1 MYGWIGKNFYNH
13 RVILTSTIE
22 YDNFQRLRK
31 FRLSGFFFYVI
42 LKLSIVRREKRMK
55 KSKNLKRIGA
65 VMLSLVLAVSTVFTT
80 TAVSEKKVSAQAE
93 IKNKKQLQRWALA
106 TKLLSDG
113 EKYFDQTKADNKI
126 SDKTAA
132 IYTAIEYIWNE
143 DGNTVPV
150 NVFCDSV
157 KNYFAGCDDFNAE
170 KLAAIGENNYFE
182 YKSGDSNVTLKTMQA
197 AGGTQECTYIG
208 EKEHTDGSKTMY
220 GVWTD
225 PDPAPGDP
233 ETPYY
238 VALDIAEN
246 GQMTA
251 YRKLKDG
258 SQLNVDIYKFNENG
272 DYVVSYTTES
282 GKAFI
287 PDEEEADFSYNIQ
300 IIDKEKSETPI
311 QFEDRTLEDN
321 SFNLNLESEDTS
333 IVDIDYHRI
342 IAKDKKGTTNIKY
355 NIRSAESG
363 NVIYSGSIPST
374 VYSISIDEE
383 NYYGIYLLPG
393 ESRQVTANIE
403 GYNGPVSYQWISA
416 ECKIDNQLG
425 KTCKITVP
433 SKEGNPTIVVQ
444 AFTGDG
450 EWIGVKEE
458 EIKVADCKLS
468 FSYRKF
474 VGDHSETA
482 SGDTLKVGET
492 YWFSLDGASF
502 AWDYGNGN
510 DSKRQT
516 FYTMDFELNGKH
528 LIATDT
534 EENLSNDELSL
545 SIGAGGGFPNRIIKP
560 KKAGTLTI
568 TGTIYRNGNFFR
580 DFKKSY
586 KVEGNTPSPTPVN
599 KPTKPAKVTVK
610 KTTLKSAKNAKG
622 KKLVVKWKKNTAG
635 NGYQIQYSISKK
647 FAKGNKTKTISK
659 NKTTSYTIK
668 KLKKKK
674 TYYVRIRTYKKV
686 SGKTYYSGWSS
697 VKKVKIKK

>member
-1 MYGWIGKNFYNH
+1 
-13 RVILTSTIE
+13 
-22 YDNFQRLRK
+22 
-31 FRLSGFFFYVI
+31 
-42 LKLSIVRREKRMK
+42 
-55 KSKNLKRIGA
+55 
-65 VMLSLVLAVSTVFTT
+65 MLSLVLAVSTVFTT

-93 IKNKKQLQRWALA
+93 IKVKNQLQRWTVA
-106 TKLLSDG
+106 TKLLPDS
-113 EKYFDQTKADNKI
+113 EKYYDQSKSDKKI
-126 SDKTAA
+126 NDKTAA

-143 DGNTVPV
+143 DENKVSVG
-150 NVFCDSV
+150 VFCDRV
-157 KNYFAGCDDFNAE
+157 RNYFAGCDDFNAE
-170 KLAAIGENNYFE
+170 KLAAIGQNDYFE
-182 YKSGDSNVTLKTMQA
+182 YNSGDDYVTLKTV
-197 AGGTQECTYIG
+197 AGGSTQECTYIG
-208 EKEHTDGSKTMY
+208 ENENSDGSKTMY

-233 ETPYY
+233 ATPYY

-251 YRKLKDG
+251 YRKLEDG
-258 SQLNVDIYKFNENG
+258 SQLNVDIYEFNEDG
-272 DYVVSYTTES
+272 AYVRSYTTSS

-287 PDEEEADFSYNIQ
+287 PDGKEAGFSYSIQ
-300 IIDKEKSETPI
+300 IRDKEKSETSI
-311 QFEDRTLEDN
+311 EFTDRTLDGN

-333 IVDIDYHRI
+333 IVDTDYDRVT
-342 IAKDKKGTTNIKY
+342 AKYKKGTTNIKY
-355 NIRSAESG
+355 NLRSAESG

-374 VYSISIDEE
+374 VYSISIGGE

-393 ESRQVTANIE
+393 ESRQVTANME
-403 GYNGPVSYQWISA
+403 GYDGPVSYQWTSA

-425 KTCKITVP
+425 NTCKITAP
-433 SKEGNPTIVVQ
+433 SKEGNPKILVQ
-444 AFTGDG
+444 AFIKEG
-450 EWIGVKEE
+450 ESEEPIGVKEE
-458 EIKVADCKLS
+458 EITVTDCKLS

-474 VGDHSETA
+474 VGDHSEAA
-482 SGDTLKVGET
+482 SGDTLKVGEA
-492 YWFSLDGASF
+492 YWFSLNGASF

-510 DSKRQT
+510 RDDSKRQT

-568 TGTIYRNGNFFR
+568 TGTIYRNGQFFR
-580 DFKKSY
+580 DVRQTY
-586 KVEGNTPSPTPVN
+586 KVEGNTPSPTPSVN
-599 KPTKPAKVTVK
+599 KPTTPIKVTVK

-622 KKLVVKWKKNTAG
+622 KKIVVKWKKNTAG
-635 NGYQIQYSISKK
+635 NGYQIQYSTSKK
-647 FAKGNKTKTISK
+647 FAKGNKTKKISK

>member
-1 MYGWIGKNFYNH
+1 
-13 RVILTSTIE
+13 
-22 YDNFQRLRK
+22 
-31 FRLSGFFFYVI
+31 
-42 LKLSIVRREKRMK
+42 MK

-157 KNYFAGCDDFNAE
+157 KNYFAGCDFNAE

-197 AGGTQECTYIG
+197 GGGTQECTYIG

-225 PDPAPGDP
+225 PDSAPGDP

-272 DYVVSYTTES
+272 DYVVSYTTAS

-311 QFEDRTLEDN
+311 QFEDRTLEGN

-333 IVDIDYHRI
+333 IVDIDYDRI

-363 NVIYSGSIPST
+363 NVIY
-374 VYSISIDEE
+374 
-383 NYYGIYLLPG
+383 LLPG

-403 GYNGPVSYQWISA
+403 GYNGPVSYQWTSA

-433 SKEGNPTIVVQ
+433 SKEGNPTIFVQ
-444 AFTGDG
+444 AFTDDG
-450 EWIGVKEE
+450 EWIGEKKEE
-458 EIKVADCKLS
+458 ITVADCKLS

-474 VGDHSETA
+474 VGDHSEAA
-482 SGDTLKVGET
+482 SGDTLKVGEA

-502 AWDYGNGN
+502 AWDYGNGNRN

-534 EENLSNDELSL
+534 EKNLSNDELSL

-560 KKAGTLTI
+560 KKAGKLKI
-568 TGTIYRNGNFFR
+568 TGTIYRNGQFFR

-635 NGYQIQYSISKK
+635 NGYQIQYSTSKK

-686 SGKTYYSGWSS
+686 SGKTYYSEWSS

>member
-1 MYGWIGKNFYNH
+1 
-13 RVILTSTIE
+13 
-22 YDNFQRLRK
+22 
-31 FRLSGFFFYVI
+31 
-42 LKLSIVRREKRMK
+42 MK

-143 DGNTVPV
+143 YGNTVPV

-157 KNYFAGCDDFNAE
+157 KNYFAGCDFNAE

-197 AGGTQECTYIG
+197 GGGTQECTYIG

-272 DYVVSYTTES
+272 DYVVSYTTAS

-311 QFEDRTLEDN
+311 QFEDRTLEGN

-333 IVDIDYHRI
+333 IVDIDYDRI

-363 NVIYSGSIPST
+363 NVIY
-374 VYSISIDEE
+374 
-383 NYYGIYLLPG
+383 LLPG

-403 GYNGPVSYQWISA
+403 GYNGPVSYQWTSA

-433 SKEGNPTIVVQ
+433 SKEGNPTIFVQ
-444 AFTGDG
+444 AFTDDG
-450 EWIGVKEE
+450 EWIGEKKEE
-458 EIKVADCKLS
+458 ITVADCKLS

-474 VGDHSETA
+474 VGDHSEAA
-482 SGDTLKVGET
+482 SGDTLKVGEA

-502 AWDYGNGN
+502 AWDYGNGNRN

-534 EENLSNDELSL
+534 EKNLSNDELSL

-568 TGTIYRNGNFFR
+568 TGTIYRNGQFFR

-635 NGYQIQYSISKK
+635 NGYQIQYSTSKK

-686 SGKTYYSGWSS
+686 SEKTYYSEWSS

>member
-1 MYGWIGKNFYNH
+1 
-13 RVILTSTIE
+13 
-22 YDNFQRLRK
+22 
-31 FRLSGFFFYVI
+31 
-42 LKLSIVRREKRMK
+42 MK

-157 KNYFAGCDDFNAE
+157 KNYFAGCDFNAE

-197 AGGTQECTYIG
+197 GGGTQECTYIG

-225 PDPAPGDP
+225 PDSAPGDP

-272 DYVVSYTTES
+272 DYVVSYTTAS

-311 QFEDRTLEDN
+311 QFEDRTLEGN

-333 IVDIDYHRI
+333 IVDIDYDRI

-363 NVIYSGSIPST
+363 NVIY
-374 VYSISIDEE
+374 
-383 NYYGIYLLPG
+383 LLPG

-403 GYNGPVSYQWISA
+403 GYNGPVSYQWTSA

-433 SKEGNPTIVVQ
+433 SKEGNPTIFVQ
-444 AFTGDG
+444 AFTDDG
-450 EWIGVKEE
+450 EWIGEKKEE
-458 EIKVADCKLS
+458 ITVADCKLS

-474 VGDHSETA
+474 VGDHSEAA
-482 SGDTLKVGET
+482 SGDTLKVGEA

-502 AWDYGNGN
+502 AWDYGNGNRN

-534 EENLSNDELSL
+534 EKNLSNDELSL

-568 TGTIYRNGNFFR
+568 TGTIYRNGQFFR

-635 NGYQIQYSISKK
+635 NGYQIQYYTSKK

-686 SGKTYYSGWSS
+686 SEKTYYSEWSS

>member
-1 MYGWIGKNFYNH
+1 
-13 RVILTSTIE
+13 
-22 YDNFQRLRK
+22 
-31 FRLSGFFFYVI
+31 
-42 LKLSIVRREKRMK
+42 MK

-157 KNYFAGCDDFNAE
+157 KNYFAGCDFNAE

-197 AGGTQECTYIG
+197 GGGTQECTYIG

-225 PDPAPGDP
+225 PDSAPGDP

-311 QFEDRTLEDN
+311 QFEDRTLEGN

-333 IVDIDYHRI
+333 IVDIDYDRI

-363 NVIYSGSIPST
+363 NVIY
-374 VYSISIDEE
+374 
-383 NYYGIYLLPG
+383 LLPG

-403 GYNGPVSYQWISA
+403 GYNGPVSYQWTSA

-433 SKEGNPTIVVQ
+433 SKEGNPTIFVQ
-444 AFTGDG
+444 AFTDDG
-450 EWIGVKEE
+450 EWIGEKKEE
-458 EIKVADCKLS
+458 ITVADCKLS

-474 VGDHSETA
+474 VGDHSEAA
-482 SGDTLKVGET
+482 SGDTLKVGEA

-502 AWDYGNGN
+502 AWDYGNGNRN

-568 TGTIYRNGNFFR
+568 TGTIYRNGQFFR

-686 SGKTYYSGWSS
+686 SEKTYYSEWSS

>member
-1 MYGWIGKNFYNH
+1 
-13 RVILTSTIE
+13 
-22 YDNFQRLRK
+22 
-31 FRLSGFFFYVI
+31 
-42 LKLSIVRREKRMK
+42 MK

-157 KNYFAGCDDFNAE
+157 KNYFAGCDFNAE

-197 AGGTQECTYIG
+197 GGGTQECTYIG

-225 PDPAPGDP
+225 PDSAPGDP

-272 DYVVSYTTES
+272 DYVVSYTTAS

-333 IVDIDYHRI
+333 IVDIDYDRI

-363 NVIYSGSIPST
+363 NVIY
-374 VYSISIDEE
+374 
-383 NYYGIYLLPG
+383 LLPG

-403 GYNGPVSYQWISA
+403 GYNGPVSYQWTSA

-433 SKEGNPTIVVQ
+433 SKEGNPTIFVQ
-444 AFTGDG
+444 AFTDDG
-450 EWIGVKEE
+450 EWIGEKKEE
-458 EIKVADCKLS
+458 ITVADCKLS

-474 VGDHSETA
+474 VGDHSEAA
-482 SGDTLKVGET
+482 SGDTLKVGEA

-502 AWDYGNGN
+502 AWDYGNGNRN

-534 EENLSNDELSL
+534 EKNLSNDELSL

-568 TGTIYRNGNFFR
+568 TGTIYRNGQFFR

-635 NGYQIQYSISKK
+635 NGYQIQYSTSKK

-686 SGKTYYSGWSS
+686 SEKTYYSEWSS

>member
-1 MYGWIGKNFYNH
+1 
-13 RVILTSTIE
+13 
-22 YDNFQRLRK
+22 
-31 FRLSGFFFYVI
+31 
-42 LKLSIVRREKRMK
+42 MK

-157 KNYFAGCDDFNAE
+157 KNYFAGCDFNAE

-197 AGGTQECTYIG
+197 GGGTQECTYIG

-225 PDPAPGDP
+225 PDSAPGDP

-272 DYVVSYTTES
+272 DYVVSYTTAS

-311 QFEDRTLEDN
+311 QFEDRTLEGN

-333 IVDIDYHRI
+333 IVDIDYDRI

-363 NVIYSGSIPST
+363 NVIY
-374 VYSISIDEE
+374 
-383 NYYGIYLLPG
+383 LLPG

-403 GYNGPVSYQWISA
+403 GYNGPVSYQWTSA

-433 SKEGNPTIVVQ
+433 SKEGNPTIFVQ
-444 AFTGDG
+444 AFTDDG
-450 EWIGVKEE
+450 EWIGEKKEE
-458 EIKVADCKLS
+458 ITVADCKLS

-474 VGDHSETA
+474 VGDHSEAA

-516 FYTMDFELNGKH
+516 FYIMDFELNGKH

-610 KTTLKSAKNAKG
+610 KTTLKSAKNVKG
-622 KKLVVKWKKNTAG
+622 KKLVVKWGKNTAG
-635 NGYQIQYSISKK
+635 NGYQIQYSTSKK

-668 KLKKKK
+668 KLEKKK

>member
-1 MYGWIGKNFYNH
+1 
-13 RVILTSTIE
+13 
-22 YDNFQRLRK
+22 
-31 FRLSGFFFYVI
+31 
-42 LKLSIVRREKRMK
+42 MK

-143 DGNTVPV
+143 DGDTVSV

-157 KNYFAGCDDFNAE
+157 KNYFAGCDFNAE

-197 AGGTQECTYIG
+197 GGGTQECTYIG

-225 PDPAPGDP
+225 PDSAPGDP

-272 DYVVSYTTES
+272 DYVVSYTTAS

-311 QFEDRTLEDN
+311 QFEDRTLEGN

-363 NVIYSGSIPST
+363 NVIY
-374 VYSISIDEE
+374 
-383 NYYGIYLLPG
+383 LLPG

-403 GYNGPVSYQWISA
+403 GYNGPVSYQWTSA

-433 SKEGNPTIVVQ
+433 SKEGNPTIFVQ
-444 AFTGDG
+444 AFTDDG
-450 EWIGVKEE
+450 EWIGEKKEE
-458 EIKVADCKLS
+458 ITVADCKLS

-474 VGDHSETA
+474 VGDHSEAA
-482 SGDTLKVGET
+482 SGDTLKVGEA

-502 AWDYGNGN
+502 AWDYGNGNRN

-534 EENLSNDELSL
+534 EKNLSNDELSL

-568 TGTIYRNGNFFR
+568 TGTIYRNGQFFR

-635 NGYQIQYSISKK
+635 NGYQIQYSTSKK

-686 SGKTYYSGWSS
+686 SEKTYYSEWSS

>member
-1 MYGWIGKNFYNH
+1 
-13 RVILTSTIE
+13 
-22 YDNFQRLRK
+22 
-31 FRLSGFFFYVI
+31 
-42 LKLSIVRREKRMK
+42 MK

-143 DGNTVPV
+143 DGDAVPV

-170 KLAAIGENNYFE
+170 KLATIGKNDYFE
-182 YKSGDSNVTLKTMQA
+182 YNSGDSNVTLKTMQA
-197 AGGTQECTYIG
+197 GGGTQECTYIG

-272 DYVVSYTTES
+272 DYVVSYTTAS

-311 QFEDRTLEDN
+311 QFEDRTLEGN

-333 IVDIDYHRI
+333 IVDIDYDRI

-363 NVIYSGSIPST
+363 NVIY
-374 VYSISIDEE
+374 
-383 NYYGIYLLPG
+383 LLPG

-403 GYNGPVSYQWISA
+403 GYNGPVSYQWTSA

-433 SKEGNPTIVVQ
+433 SKEGNPTIFVQ
-444 AFTGDG
+444 AFTDDG
-450 EWIGVKEE
+450 EWIGEKKEE
-458 EIKVADCKLS
+458 ITVADCKLS

-474 VGDHSETA
+474 VGDHSEAA
-482 SGDTLKVGET
+482 SGDTLKVGEA

-502 AWDYGNGN
+502 AWDYGNGNRN

-534 EENLSNDELSL
+534 EKNLSNDELSL

-568 TGTIYRNGNFFR
+568 TGTIYRNGQFFR

-635 NGYQIQYSISKK
+635 NGYQIQYSTSKK

-686 SGKTYYSGWSS
+686 SEKTYYSEWSS

>member
-1 MYGWIGKNFYNH
+1 MDWKCQNFKKKK
-13 RVILTSTIE
+13 ILTFPQMRA
-22 YDNFQRLRK
+22 NFLC
-31 FRLSGFFFYVI
+31 Y
-42 LKLSIVRREKRMK
+42 
-55 KSKNLKRIGA
+55 
-65 VMLSLVLAVSTVFTT
+65 
-80 TAVSEKKVSAQAE
+80 
-93 IKNKKQLQRWALA
+93 
-106 TKLLSDG
+106 
-113 EKYFDQTKADNKI
+113 TKADNKI

-157 KNYFAGCDDFNAE
+157 KNYFAGCDFNAE
-170 KLAAIGENNYFE
+170 KLAA
-182 YKSGDSNVTLKTMQA
+182 
-197 AGGTQECTYIG
+197 IG

-272 DYVVSYTTES
+272 DYVVSYTTAS

-287 PDEEEADFSYNIQ
+287 PDEEADFSYNIQ

-311 QFEDRTLEDN
+311 QFEDRTLEGN

-333 IVDIDYHRI
+333 IVDTDYDRI
-342 IAKDKKGTTNIKY
+342 TAKDKKGTTNIKY
-355 NIRSAESG
+355 NLRSAESG

-403 GYNGPVSYQWISA
+403 GYNGPVSYQWTSA

-425 KTCKITVP
+425 KTCKITAP
-433 SKEGNPTIVVQ
+433 SKEGNPTIFVQ
-444 AFTGDG
+444 AFTDDG
-450 EWIGVKEE
+450 EWIGVKKE
-458 EIKVADCKLS
+458 EITAADCKLS

-474 VGDHSETA
+474 FGDHSEPA
-482 SGDTLKVGET
+482 SGDTLKVGEA

-502 AWDYGNGN
+502 AWDYGNGNRN

-568 TGTIYRNGNFFR
+568 TGTIYRNGKFFR
-580 DFKKSY
+580 DVKKTY

-599 KPTKPAKVTVK
+599 KPTTPAKVTVK
-610 KTTLKSAKNAKG
+610 KTTLKSAKNAKD

-635 NGYQIQYSISKK
+635 NGYQIQYATSKK

>member
-1 MYGWIGKNFYNH
+1 
-13 RVILTSTIE
+13 
-22 YDNFQRLRK
+22 
-31 FRLSGFFFYVI
+31 
-42 LKLSIVRREKRMK
+42 
-55 KSKNLKRIGA
+55 
-65 VMLSLVLAVSTVFTT
+65 
-80 TAVSEKKVSAQAE
+80 
-93 IKNKKQLQRWALA
+93 
-106 TKLLSDG
+106 
-113 EKYFDQTKADNKI
+113 
-126 SDKTAA
+126 
-132 IYTAIEYIWNE
+132 
-143 DGNTVPV
+143 
-150 NVFCDSV
+150 
-157 KNYFAGCDDFNAE
+157 
-170 KLAAIGENNYFE
+170 
-182 YKSGDSNVTLKTMQA
+182 MQA
-197 AGGTQECTYIG
+197 GGGTQECTYIG

-272 DYVVSYTTES
+272 DYVVSYTTAS

-311 QFEDRTLEDN
+311 QFEDRTLEGN

-333 IVDIDYHRI
+333 IVDIDYDRI
-342 IAKDKKGTTNIKY
+342 TAKDKKGTTNIKY

-363 NVIYSGSIPST
+363 NVIYSESIPST

-403 GYNGPVSYQWISA
+403 GYNGPVSYQWTSA

-425 KTCKITVP
+425 KTCKITAP
-433 SKEGNPTIVVQ
+433 SKEGNPKILVQ
-444 AFTGDG
+444 AFIKEGESE

-458 EIKVADCKLS
+458 EITVADCKLS

-474 VGDHSETA
+474 VGDHSEPA
-482 SGDTLKVGET
+482 SGDTLKVGEA

-502 AWDYGNGN
+502 AWDYGNGNRN

-534 EENLSNDELSL
+534 EENLSNDEPSL

-568 TGTIYRNGNFFR
+568 TGTIYRNGKFFR
-580 DFKKSY
+580 DVKKTY

-599 KPTKPAKVTVK
+599 KPTTPAKVTVK

-635 NGYQIQYSISKK
+635 NGYQIQYSTSKK
-647 FAKGNKTKTISK
+647 FAKGNKTETISK

>member
-1 MYGWIGKNFYNH
+1 
-13 RVILTSTIE
+13 
-22 YDNFQRLRK
+22 
-31 FRLSGFFFYVI
+31 
-42 LKLSIVRREKRMK
+42 MK

-80 TAVSEKKVSAQAE
+80 TAVFEKKVSAQAE

-157 KNYFAGCDDFNAE
+157 KNYFAGCDFNAE

-197 AGGTQECTYIG
+197 GGGTQECTYIG

-225 PDPAPGDP
+225 PDSAPGDP

-272 DYVVSYTTES
+272 DYVVSYTTAS

-311 QFEDRTLEDN
+311 QFEDRTLEGN

-333 IVDIDYHRI
+333 IVDIDYDRI

-363 NVIYSGSIPST
+363 NVIY
-374 VYSISIDEE
+374 
-383 NYYGIYLLPG
+383 LLPG

-403 GYNGPVSYQWISA
+403 GYNGPVSYQWTSA

-433 SKEGNPTIVVQ
+433 SKEGNPTIFVQ
-444 AFTGDG
+444 AFTDDG
-450 EWIGVKEE
+450 EWIGEKKEE
-458 EIKVADCKLS
+458 ITVADCKLS

-474 VGDHSETA
+474 VGDHSEAA
-482 SGDTLKVGET
+482 SGDTLKVGEA

-502 AWDYGNGN
+502 AWDYGNGNRN

-534 EENLSNDELSL
+534 EKNLSNDELSL

-568 TGTIYRNGNFFR
+568 TGTIYRNGQFFR

-635 NGYQIQYSISKK
+635 NGYQIQYSTSKK

-686 SGKTYYSGWSS
+686 SEKTYYSEWSS

>member
-1 MYGWIGKNFYNH
+1 
-13 RVILTSTIE
+13 
-22 YDNFQRLRK
+22 
-31 FRLSGFFFYVI
+31 
-42 LKLSIVRREKRMK
+42 MK

-143 DGNTVPV
+143 DGDAVPV

-157 KNYFAGCDDFNAE
+157 KNYFAGCDFNAE

-197 AGGTQECTYIG
+197 GGGTQECTYIG

-225 PDPAPGDP
+225 PDSAPGDP

-311 QFEDRTLEDN
+311 QFEDRTLEGN

-333 IVDIDYHRI
+333 IVDIDYDRI

-363 NVIYSGSIPST
+363 NVIY
-374 VYSISIDEE
+374 
-383 NYYGIYLLPG
+383 LLPG

-403 GYNGPVSYQWISA
+403 GYNGPVSYQWTSA

-433 SKEGNPTIVVQ
+433 SKEGNPTIFVQ
-444 AFTGDG
+444 AFTDDG
-450 EWIGVKEE
+450 EWIGEKKEE
-458 EIKVADCKLS
+458 ITVADCKLS

-482 SGDTLKVGET
+482 SGDTLKVGEA

-502 AWDYGNGN
+502 AWDYGNGNRN

-534 EENLSNDELSL
+534 EKNLSNDELSL

-568 TGTIYRNGNFFR
+568 TGTIYRNGQFFR

-635 NGYQIQYSISKK
+635 NGYQIQYSTSKK

-686 SGKTYYSGWSS
+686 SEKTYYSEWSS

>member
-1 MYGWIGKNFYNH
+1 
-13 RVILTSTIE
+13 
-22 YDNFQRLRK
+22 
-31 FRLSGFFFYVI
+31 
-42 LKLSIVRREKRMK
+42 MK

-157 KNYFAGCDDFNAE
+157 KNYFAGCDFNAE

-197 AGGTQECTYIG
+197 GGGTQECTYIG

-225 PDPAPGDP
+225 PDSAPGDP

-272 DYVVSYTTES
+272 DYVVSYTTAS

-287 PDEEEADFSYNIQ
+287 PDEEKAGFSYNIQ
-300 IIDKEKSETPI
+300 IIDEEKSKTPI

-333 IVDIDYHRI
+333 IVDIDYDRI

-363 NVIYSGSIPST
+363 NVIY
-374 VYSISIDEE
+374 
-383 NYYGIYLLPG
+383 LLPG

-403 GYNGPVSYQWISA
+403 GYNGPVSYQWTSA

-433 SKEGNPTIVVQ
+433 SKEGNPTIFVQ
-444 AFTGDG
+444 AFTDDG
-450 EWIGVKEE
+450 EWIGEKKEE
-458 EIKVADCKLS
+458 ITVADCKLS

-474 VGDHSETA
+474 VGDHSEAA
-482 SGDTLKVGET
+482 SGDTLKVGEA

-502 AWDYGNGN
+502 AWDYGNGNRN

-534 EENLSNDELSL
+534 EKNLSNDELSL

-568 TGTIYRNGNFFR
+568 TGTIYRNGQFFR

-635 NGYQIQYSISKK
+635 NGYQIQYSTSKK

-686 SGKTYYSGWSS
+686 SEKTYYSEWSS

>member
-1 MYGWIGKNFYNH
+1 
-13 RVILTSTIE
+13 
-22 YDNFQRLRK
+22 
-31 FRLSGFFFYVI
+31 
-42 LKLSIVRREKRMK
+42 
-55 KSKNLKRIGA
+55 
-65 VMLSLVLAVSTVFTT
+65 MLSLVLAVSTVFTT

-93 IKNKKQLQRWALA
+93 IKNKKQLQRQALA

-143 DGNTVPV
+143 DGDTVSV

-182 YKSGDSNVTLKTMQA
+182 YKSGDSKVTLKTMQA

-258 SQLNVDIYKFNENG
+258 SQLNV
-272 DYVVSYTTES
+272 
-282 GKAFI
+282 
-287 PDEEEADFSYNIQ
+287 
-300 IIDKEKSETPI
+300 
-311 QFEDRTLEDN
+311 
-321 SFNLNLESEDTS
+321 ESEDTS

-403 GYNGPVSYQWISA
+403 GYNGPVSYQWTSA

-425 KTCKITVP
+425 KTCKITAP

-474 VGDHSETA
+474 FGDHSEPA
-482 SGDTLKVGET
+482 SGDTLKVGEA

-502 AWDYGNGN
+502 AWDYGNGNRN

-568 TGTIYRNGNFFR
+568 TGTIYRNGKFFR
-580 DFKKSY
+580 DVKKSY
-586 KVEGNTPSPTPVN
+586 KVEGNTPSPTPVEGNTPSPAPVN

-610 KTTLKSAKNAKG
+610 TTKLKSAKNAKG
-622 KKLVVKWKKNTAG
+622 KKIVVKWKKNTAG
-635 NGYQIQYSISKK
+635 NGYQIQYSTSKK

-674 TYYVRIRTYKKV
+674 TYFIRIRAYKIADGKKV
-686 SGKTYYSGWSS
+686 YGKWSS
-697 VKKVKIKK
+697 VKKVKVKKR

>member
-1 MYGWIGKNFYNH
+1 
-13 RVILTSTIE
+13 
-22 YDNFQRLRK
+22 
-31 FRLSGFFFYVI
+31 
-42 LKLSIVRREKRMK
+42 MK

-143 DGNTVPV
+143 DGDAVPV

-170 KLAAIGENNYFE
+170 KLATIGKNDYFE
-182 YKSGDSNVTLKTMQA
+182 YNSGDSNVTLKTMQA
-197 AGGTQECTYIG
+197 GGGTQECTYIG

-272 DYVVSYTTES
+272 DYVVSYTTAS

-363 NVIYSGSIPST
+363 NVIY
-374 VYSISIDEE
+374 
-383 NYYGIYLLPG
+383 LLPG

-403 GYNGPVSYQWISA
+403 GYNGPVSYQWTSA

-433 SKEGNPTIVVQ
+433 SKEGNPTIFVQ
-444 AFTGDG
+444 AFTDDG
-450 EWIGVKEE
+450 EWIGEKKEE
-458 EIKVADCKLS
+458 ITVADCKLS

-474 VGDHSETA
+474 VGDHSEAA
-482 SGDTLKVGET
+482 SGDTLKVGVA

-502 AWDYGNGN
+502 AWDYGNGNRN

-635 NGYQIQYSISKK
+635 NGYQIQYSTSKK

-686 SGKTYYSGWSS
+686 SEKTYYSEWSS

>member
-1 MYGWIGKNFYNH
+1 MINNLMH
-13 RVILTSTIE
+13 IE
-22 YDNFQRLRK
+22 LKSLAFLG
-31 FRLSGFFFYVI
+31 LFFYVI

-93 IKNKKQLQRWALA
+93 IKVKDQLQRQTVA
-106 TKLLSDG
+106 TKLLPDS
-113 EKYFDQTKADNKI
+113 EKYFDQSKAENKI

-143 DGNTVPV
+143 DADTVPV

-157 KNYFAGCDDFNAE
+157 KNYFAGCDDFNSK

-182 YKSGDSNVTLKTMQA
+182 YKSGDSKVTLKTMQA
-197 AGGTQECTYIG
+197 DGGTQECTYIG

-225 PDPAPGDP
+225 PDPTPGDP
-233 ETPYY
+233 ATPYY

-251 YRKLKDG
+251 YRKLEDG
-258 SQLNVDIYKFNENG
+258 SQLNVDIYEFNENG
-272 DYVVSYTTES
+272 AYVMSYTTAS

-287 PDEEEADFSYNIQ
+287 PDGKEAGFSYSIQ
-300 IIDKEKSETPI
+300 IRDKEKSETPI
-311 QFEDRTLEDN
+311 EFTDRTLDDGN

-333 IVDIDYHRI
+333 IVDTDYDRVT
-342 IAKDKKGTTNIKY
+342 AKYKKGTTNIKY
-355 NIRSAESG
+355 NLRSAESG

-374 VYSISIDEE
+374 VYSISIGAE

-403 GYNGPVSYQWISA
+403 GYDGPVSYQWTSA

-425 KTCKITVP
+425 NTCKITAP
-433 SKEGNPTIVVQ
+433 SKEGNPKIFIQ
-444 AFTGDG
+444 AFIKEG
-450 EWIGVKEE
+450 ESEEPIGVKEE
-458 EIKVADCKLS
+458 EITVADCKLS

-474 VGDHSETA
+474 VGDHSEAA
-482 SGDTLKVGET
+482 SGDTLKVGEA

-510 DSKRQT
+510 RDDSKRQT

-534 EENLSNDELSL
+534 EENLGNDELSL
-545 SIGAGGGFPNRIIKP
+545 SIGAGGGFPNRIITP

-568 TGTIYRNGNFFR
+568 TGTIYRNGQFFR
-580 DFKKSY
+580 DVRQTY
-586 KVEGNTPSPTPVN
+586 KVEGNTPSPTPSQPTPSVN
-599 KPTKPAKVTVK
+599 KPTTPIKVTVK
-610 KTTLKSAKNAKG
+610 KTTLKRAKNAKG
-622 KKLVVKWKKNTAG
+622 KKIVVKWKKNTAG
-635 NGYQIQYSISKK
+635 NGYQIQYSTSKK
-647 FAKGNKTKTISK
+647 FAKGNKTKTINK

-686 SGKTYYSGWSS
+686 SGKTYYAGWSS
-697 VKKVKIKK
+697 VKKATIKK

>member
-1 MYGWIGKNFYNH
+1 M
-13 RVILTSTIE
+13 
-22 YDNFQRLRK
+22 
-31 FRLSGFFFYVI
+31 
-42 LKLSIVRREKRMK
+42 
-55 KSKNLKRIGA
+55 
-65 VMLSLVLAVSTVFTT
+65 VLAVSTVFTT

-143 DGNTVPV
+143 DGDAVPV

-170 KLAAIGENNYFE
+170 KLATIGKNDYFE
-182 YKSGDSNVTLKTMQA
+182 YNSGDSNVTLKTMQA
-197 AGGTQECTYIG
+197 GGGTQECTYIG

-287 PDEEEADFSYNIQ
+287 PDEEKAGFSYNIQ
-300 IIDKEKSETPI
+300 IIDEEKSKTPI

-403 GYNGPVSYQWISA
+403 GYNGPVSYQWTSA

-425 KTCKITVP
+425 KICKITAP

-586 KVEGNTPSPTPVN
+586 KVEGNTPSPIPVN

-635 NGYQIQYSISKK
+635 NGYQIQYSTSKK

>member
-1 MYGWIGKNFYNH
+1 MRANFLCY
-13 RVILTSTIE
+13 
-22 YDNFQRLRK
+22 
-31 FRLSGFFFYVI
+31 
-42 LKLSIVRREKRMK
+42 
-55 KSKNLKRIGA
+55 
-65 VMLSLVLAVSTVFTT
+65 
-80 TAVSEKKVSAQAE
+80 
-93 IKNKKQLQRWALA
+93 
-106 TKLLSDG
+106 
-113 EKYFDQTKADNKI
+113 TKADNKI

-157 KNYFAGCDDFNAE
+157 KNYFAGCDFNAE
-170 KLAAIGENNYFE
+170 KLAA
-182 YKSGDSNVTLKTMQA
+182 
-197 AGGTQECTYIG
+197 IG

-272 DYVVSYTTES
+272 DYVVSYTTAS

-287 PDEEEADFSYNIQ
+287 PDEEADFSYNIQ

-311 QFEDRTLEDN
+311 QFEDRTLEGN

-333 IVDIDYHRI
+333 IVDTDYDRI
-342 IAKDKKGTTNIKY
+342 TAKDKKGTTNIKY
-355 NIRSAESG
+355 NLRSAESG

-403 GYNGPVSYQWISA
+403 GYNGPVSYQWTSA

-425 KTCKITVP
+425 KTCKITAP
-433 SKEGNPTIVVQ
+433 SKEGNPTIFVQ
-444 AFTGDG
+444 AFTDDG
-450 EWIGVKEE
+450 EWIGVKKE
-458 EIKVADCKLS
+458 EITAADCKLS

-474 VGDHSETA
+474 FGDHSEPA
-482 SGDTLKVGET
+482 SGDTLKVGEA

-502 AWDYGNGN
+502 AWDYGNGNRN

-568 TGTIYRNGNFFR
+568 TGTIYRNGKFFR
-580 DFKKSY
+580 DVKKTY

-599 KPTKPAKVTVK
+599 KPTTPAKVTVK
-610 KTTLKSAKNAKG
+610 KTTLKSAKNAKD

-635 NGYQIQYSISKK
+635 NGYQIQYSTSKK

-686 SGKTYYSGWSS
+686 SGKTYYSEWSS

>member
-1 MYGWIGKNFYNH
+1 
-13 RVILTSTIE
+13 
-22 YDNFQRLRK
+22 
-31 FRLSGFFFYVI
+31 
-42 LKLSIVRREKRMK
+42 MK

-157 KNYFAGCDDFNAE
+157 KNYFAGCDFNAE

-197 AGGTQECTYIG
+197 GGGTQECTYIG

-225 PDPAPGDP
+225 PDSAPGDP

-272 DYVVSYTTES
+272 DYVVSYTTAS

-311 QFEDRTLEDN
+311 QFEDRTLEGN

-333 IVDIDYHRI
+333 IVDIDYDRI

-363 NVIYSGSIPST
+363 NVIY
-374 VYSISIDEE
+374 
-383 NYYGIYLLPG
+383 LLPG

-403 GYNGPVSYQWISA
+403 GYNGPVSYQWTSA

-433 SKEGNPTIVVQ
+433 SKEGNPTIFVQ
-444 AFTGDG
+444 AFTDDG
-450 EWIGVKEE
+450 EWIGEKKEE
-458 EIKVADCKLS
+458 ITVADCKLS

-474 VGDHSETA
+474 VGDHSEAA
-482 SGDTLKVGET
+482 SGDTLKVGEA

-502 AWDYGNGN
+502 AWDYGNGNRN

-534 EENLSNDELSL
+534 EKNLSNDELSL

-635 NGYQIQYSISKK
+635 NGYQIQYSTSKK

>member
-1 MYGWIGKNFYNH
+1 
-13 RVILTSTIE
+13 
-22 YDNFQRLRK
+22 
-31 FRLSGFFFYVI
+31 
-42 LKLSIVRREKRMK
+42 MK

-80 TAVSEKKVSAQAE
+80 TAVSEKKVSAQSE

-157 KNYFAGCDDFNAE
+157 KNYFAGCDFNAE

-197 AGGTQECTYIG
+197 GGGTQECTYIG

-225 PDPAPGDP
+225 PDSAPGDP

-272 DYVVSYTTES
+272 DYVVSYTTAS

-311 QFEDRTLEDN
+311 QFEDRTLEGN

-333 IVDIDYHRI
+333 IVDIDYDRI

-363 NVIYSGSIPST
+363 NVIY
-374 VYSISIDEE
+374 
-383 NYYGIYLLPG
+383 LLPG

-403 GYNGPVSYQWISA
+403 GYNGPVSYQWTSA

-433 SKEGNPTIVVQ
+433 SKEGNPTIFVQ
-444 AFTGDG
+444 AFTDDG
-450 EWIGVKEE
+450 EWIGEKKEE
-458 EIKVADCKLS
+458 ITVADCKLS

-474 VGDHSETA
+474 VGDHSEAA
-482 SGDTLKVGET
+482 SGDTLKVGEA

-502 AWDYGNGN
+502 AWDYGNGNRN

-534 EENLSNDELSL
+534 EKNLSNDELSL

-568 TGTIYRNGNFFR
+568 TGTIYRNGQFFR

-635 NGYQIQYSISKK
+635 NGYQIQYSTSKK

-686 SGKTYYSGWSS
+686 SEKTYYSEWSS

>member
-1 MYGWIGKNFYNH
+1 
-13 RVILTSTIE
+13 
-22 YDNFQRLRK
+22 
-31 FRLSGFFFYVI
+31 
-42 LKLSIVRREKRMK
+42 MK

-157 KNYFAGCDDFNAE
+157 KNYFAGCDFNAE

-197 AGGTQECTYIG
+197 GGGTQECTYIG

-225 PDPAPGDP
+225 PDSAPGDP

-272 DYVVSYTTES
+272 DYVVSYTTAS

-311 QFEDRTLEDN
+311 QFEDRTLEGN

-333 IVDIDYHRI
+333 IVDIDYDRI

-363 NVIYSGSIPST
+363 NVIY
-374 VYSISIDEE
+374 
-383 NYYGIYLLPG
+383 LLPG

-403 GYNGPVSYQWISA
+403 GYNGPVSYQWTSA

-433 SKEGNPTIVVQ
+433 SKEGNPTIFVQ
-444 AFTGDG
+444 AFTDDG
-450 EWIGVKEE
+450 EWIGEKKEE
-458 EIKVADCKLS
+458 ITVADCKLS

-474 VGDHSETA
+474 VGDHSEAA
-482 SGDTLKVGET
+482 SGDTLKVGEA

-502 AWDYGNGN
+502 AWDYGNGNRN

-534 EENLSNDELSL
+534 EKNLSNDELSL

-568 TGTIYRNGNFFR
+568 TGTIYRNGQFFR

-635 NGYQIQYSISKK
+635 NGYQIQYSTSKK
-647 FAKGNKTKTISK
+647 FAKGNQTKTISK

-686 SGKTYYSGWSS
+686 SEKTYYSEWSS

>member
-1 MYGWIGKNFYNH
+1 
-13 RVILTSTIE
+13 
-22 YDNFQRLRK
+22 
-31 FRLSGFFFYVI
+31 
-42 LKLSIVRREKRMK
+42 MK
-55 KSKNLKRIGA
+55 KSRNLKGRIGA

-93 IKNKKQLQRWALA
+93 IKNKKQLQKWALA

-113 EKYFDQTKADNKI
+113 EKYFDQSKAENKI

-143 DGNTVPV
+143 DVDTVPV

-182 YKSGDSNVTLKTMQA
+182 YKSGDSKVTLKTMQA
-197 AGGTQECTYIG
+197 DGGTQECTYIG

-233 ETPYY
+233 ATPYY

-251 YRKLKDG
+251 YRKLEDG
-258 SQLNVDIYKFNENG
+258 SQLNVDIYEFNEDG
-272 DYVVSYTTES
+272 AYVMSYTTAS

-287 PDEEEADFSYNIQ
+287 PDGKEAGFSYNIR
-300 IIDKEKSETPI
+300 IKDKEKSETPI
-311 QFEDRTLEDN
+311 EFTDRTLDGN

-333 IVDIDYHRI
+333 IVDTDYDRVT
-342 IAKDKKGTTNIKY
+342 AKYKKGTTNIKY
-355 NIRSAESG
+355 NLKSAESG

-374 VYSISIDEE
+374 VYSISIGAE

-403 GYNGPVSYQWISA
+403 GYDGPVSYQWTSA

-425 KTCKITVP
+425 NTCKITAP
-433 SKEGNPTIVVQ
+433 SKEGNPKILVQ
-444 AFTGDG
+444 AFIKEG
-450 EWIGVKEE
+450 ESEEPIGIKEE
-458 EIKVADCKLS
+458 EITVADCKLS

-474 VGDHSETA
+474 LGDHSEAA
-482 SGDTLKVGET
+482 SGDTLKVGEA
-492 YWFSLDGASF
+492 YWFTLDGASF

-510 DSKRQT
+510 RDDSKRQT

-534 EENLSNDELSL
+534 EKNLGNYELSL
-545 SIGAGGGFPNRIIKP
+545 SIGAGGGFPNRIITP

-568 TGTIYRNGNFFR
+568 TGTIYRNGQFFR
-580 DFKKSY
+580 DVRQTY

-599 KPTKPAKVTVK
+599 KPTKPSQPATTTSTKKPTQPTVSV
-610 KTTLKSAKNAKG
+610 KTTKLKSAKNAKG
-622 KKLVVKWKKNTAG
+622 KKIVVKWKKNTAG
-635 NGYQIQYSISKK
+635 NGYQIQYSTSKK

-697 VKKVKIKK
+697 VKKTTIKK

>member
-1 MYGWIGKNFYNH
+1 
-13 RVILTSTIE
+13 
-22 YDNFQRLRK
+22 
-31 FRLSGFFFYVI
+31 
-42 LKLSIVRREKRMK
+42 MK
-55 KSKNLKRIGA
+55 KSKNLKGKIGA

-93 IKNKKQLQRWALA
+93 IKVKNQLQRWTVA
-106 TKLLSDG
+106 TKLLPDS
-113 EKYFDQTKADNKI
+113 EKYYDQSKSDKKI
-126 SDKTAA
+126 NDKTAA

-143 DGNTVPV
+143 DENKVSVG
-150 NVFCDSV
+150 VFCDRV
-157 KNYFAGCDDFNAE
+157 RNYFAGCDDFNAE
-170 KLAAIGENNYFE
+170 KLAAIGQNDYFE
-182 YKSGDSNVTLKTMQA
+182 YNSGDDYVTLKTV
-197 AGGTQECTYIG
+197 AGGSTQECTYIG
-208 EKEHTDGSKTMY
+208 ENENSDGSKTMY

-233 ETPYY
+233 ATPYY
-238 VALDIAEN
+238 VALDIAKN

-251 YRKLKDG
+251 YRKLEDG
-258 SQLNVDIYKFNENG
+258 SQLNVDIYEFNEDG
-272 DYVVSYTTES
+272 AYVRSYTTSS

-287 PDEEEADFSYNIQ
+287 PDGKEAGFSYSIQ
-300 IIDKEKSETPI
+300 IRDKEKSETPI
-311 QFEDRTLEDN
+311 EFTDRTLDDGN

-333 IVDIDYHRI
+333 IVDTDYDRVT
-342 IAKDKKGTTNIKY
+342 AKYKKGTTNIKY
-355 NIRSAESG
+355 NLKSAESG

-374 VYSISIDEE
+374 VYSISIGAE

-403 GYNGPVSYQWISA
+403 GYDGPVSYQWTSA

-425 KTCKITVP
+425 NTCKITAP
-433 SKEGNPTIVVQ
+433 SKEGNPKILVQ
-444 AFTGDG
+444 AFIKEG
-450 EWIGVKEE
+450 ESEEPIGVKEE
-458 EIKVADCKLS
+458 EITVTDCKLS

-474 VGDHSETA
+474 VGDHSEAA
-482 SGDTLKVGET
+482 SGDTLKVGEA
-492 YWFSLDGASF
+492 YWFTLDGASF

-510 DSKRQT
+510 RDDSKRQT

-534 EENLSNDELSL
+534 EENLGNDELSL
-545 SIGAGGGFPNRIIKP
+545 SIGAGGGFPNRIITP

-568 TGTIYRNGNFFR
+568 TGTIYRNGQFFR
-580 DFKKSY
+580 DVRQTY
-586 KVEGNTPSPTPVN
+586 KVEGNTPSPTPSQPTPSVN
-599 KPTKPAKVTVK
+599 KPTTPIKVTVK

-622 KKLVVKWKKNTAG
+622 KKIVVKWKKNTAG
-635 NGYQIQYSISKK
+635 NGYQIQYSTSKK

-697 VKKVKIKK
+697 VKKATIKK

>member
-1 MYGWIGKNFYNH
+1 
-13 RVILTSTIE
+13 
-22 YDNFQRLRK
+22 
-31 FRLSGFFFYVI
+31 
-42 LKLSIVRREKRMK
+42 MK

-157 KNYFAGCDDFNAE
+157 KNYFAGCDFNAE

-197 AGGTQECTYIG
+197 GGGTQECTYIG

-225 PDPAPGDP
+225 PDSAPGDP

-272 DYVVSYTTES
+272 DYVVSYTTAS

-311 QFEDRTLEDN
+311 QFEDRTLEGN

-333 IVDIDYHRI
+333 IVDIDYDRI

-363 NVIYSGSIPST
+363 NVIY
-374 VYSISIDEE
+374 
-383 NYYGIYLLPG
+383 LLPG

-403 GYNGPVSYQWISA
+403 GYNGPVSYQWTSA

-433 SKEGNPTIVVQ
+433 SKEGNPTIFVQ
-444 AFTGDG
+444 AFTDDG
-450 EWIGVKEE
+450 EWIGEKKEE
-458 EIKVADCKLS
+458 ITVADCKLS

-474 VGDHSETA
+474 VGDHSEAA

-510 DSKRQT
+510 RNDSKRQT

-534 EENLSNDELSL
+534 EKNLSNDELSL

-568 TGTIYRNGNFFR
+568 TGTIYRNGQFFR

-635 NGYQIQYSISKK
+635 NGYQIQYSTSKK

-686 SGKTYYSGWSS
+686 SGKTYYSEWSS
-697 VKKVKIKK
+697 MKKVKIKK

>member
-1 MYGWIGKNFYNH
+1 
-13 RVILTSTIE
+13 
-22 YDNFQRLRK
+22 
-31 FRLSGFFFYVI
+31 
-42 LKLSIVRREKRMK
+42 MK
-55 KSKNLKRIGA
+55 KSKNLKGRIGA
-65 VMLSLVLAVSTVFTT
+65 LMLSLVLAVSTVFTT
-80 TAVSEKKVSAQAE
+80 TAVSEKKVSAKAE
-93 IKNKKQLQRWALA
+93 IKVKNQLQRWTVA
-106 TKLLSDG
+106 TKLLPDS
-113 EKYFDQTKADNKI
+113 EKYYDQSKSDKKI
-126 SDKTAA
+126 NDKTAA
-132 IYTAIEYIWNE
+132 IYTPIEYIWNE
-143 DGNTVPV
+143 DENKVSVG
-150 NVFCDSV
+150 VFCDSV
-157 KNYFAGCDDFNAE
+157 RNYFAECDDFNAE
-170 KLAAIGENNYFE
+170 KLAAIGQNDYFE
-182 YKSGDSNVTLKTMQA
+182 YNSGDDYVILKTVA
-197 AGGTQECTYIG
+197 GGGTQECTYIG
-208 EKEHTDGSKTMY
+208 ENENSDGSKTMY

-233 ETPYY
+233 ATPYY

-251 YRKLKDG
+251 YRKLEDG
-258 SQLNVDIYKFNENG
+258 SQLNVDIYEFNENG
-272 DYVVSYTTES
+272 AYVRSYTTAS

-287 PDEEEADFSYNIQ
+287 PDGKEAGFSYSIQ
-300 IIDKEKSETPI
+300 IRDKEKSETPI
-311 QFEDRTLEDN
+311 EFTDRTLDDGN

-333 IVDIDYHRI
+333 IVDTDYDRVT
-342 IAKDKKGTTNIKY
+342 AKYKKGTTNIKY
-355 NIRSAESG
+355 NLRSAESG

-374 VYSISIDEE
+374 VYSISIGEE

-393 ESRQVTANIE
+393 ESRQVTASIE
-403 GYNGPVSYQWISA
+403 GYDGPVSYQWTSA

-425 KTCKITVP
+425 KTCKITAP

-458 EIKVADCKLS
+458 EITVADCKLS

-474 VGDHSETA
+474 VGDHSEAA
-482 SGDTLKVGET
+482 SGDTLKVGEA
-492 YWFSLDGASF
+492 YWFTLGGASF

-510 DSKRQT
+510 RDDSKRQT

-545 SIGAGGGFPNRIIKP
+545 SIGAGGGLPNRIITP

-568 TGTIYRNGNFFR
+568 TGTIYRNGQFFR
-580 DFKKSY
+580 DVRQTY
-586 KVEGNTPSPTPVN
+586 KVEGNTPSPAPVN
-599 KPTKPAKVTVK
+599 KPTTPTKVTIK

-622 KKLVVKWKKNTAG
+622 KKLVVKWGKNTAG
-635 NGYQIQYSISKK
+635 NGYQIQYSTSKK

-697 VKKVKIKK
+697 VKKATIKK

>member
-1 MYGWIGKNFYNH
+1 
-13 RVILTSTIE
+13 
-22 YDNFQRLRK
+22 
-31 FRLSGFFFYVI
+31 
-42 LKLSIVRREKRMK
+42 MK

-93 IKNKKQLQRWALA
+93 IKVKDQLQRWTVA
-106 TKLLSDG
+106 TKLLPDS
-113 EKYFDQTKADNKI
+113 EKYFDQSKADNKI
-126 SDKTAA
+126 SDRTAA

-143 DGNTVPV
+143 DGDTVPV

-182 YKSGDSNVTLKTMQA
+182 YKSGDSKVTLKTMQA
-197 AGGTQECTYIG
+197 GGATQECTYIG
-208 EKEHTDGSKTMY
+208 ENENSDGSKTMY

-233 ETPYY
+233 ATPYY

-251 YRKLKDG
+251 YRKLEDG
-258 SQLNVDIYKFNENG
+258 SQLNVDIYEFNENG
-272 DYVVSYTTES
+272 AYVRSYTTAS

-287 PDEEEADFSYNIQ
+287 PDGKEAGFSYSIQ
-300 IIDKEKSETPI
+300 IRDKEKSETPI
-311 QFEDRTLEDN
+311 EFTDRTFDGN

-333 IVDIDYHRI
+333 IVDTDYDRVT
-342 IAKDKKGTTNIKY
+342 AKYKKGTTNIKY
-355 NIRSAESG
+355 NLRSAESG

-374 VYSISIDEE
+374 VYSISIGAE

-403 GYNGPVSYQWISA
+403 GYDGPVSYQWTSA

-425 KTCKITVP
+425 NTCKITAP
-433 SKEGNPTIVVQ
+433 SKEGNPKIFIQ
-444 AFTGDG
+444 AFIKEG
-450 EWIGVKEE
+450 ESEEPIGVKEE
-458 EIKVADCKLS
+458 EITVADCKLS

-474 VGDHSETA
+474 VGDHSEAA
-482 SGDTLKVGET
+482 SGDTLKVGEA
-492 YWFSLDGASF
+492 YWFTLGGASF

-510 DSKRQT
+510 RDDSKRQT
-516 FYTMDFELNGKH
+516 
-528 LIATDT
+528 
-534 EENLSNDELSL
+534 
-545 SIGAGGGFPNRIIKP
+545 
-560 KKAGTLTI
+560 
-568 TGTIYRNGNFFR
+568 
-580 DFKKSY
+580 Y
-586 KVEGNTPSPTPVN
+586 KVEGNTPSPAPVN
-599 KPTKPAKVTVK
+599 KPTTPAKVTVK
-610 KTTLKSAKNAKG
+610 KTTLKSAQNAKG
-622 KKLVVKWKKNTAG
+622 KKLVVKWGKNTAG
-635 NGYQIQYSISKK
+635 NGYQIQYSTSKK

-697 VKKVKIKK
+697 VKKATIKK

>member
-1 MYGWIGKNFYNH
+1 
-13 RVILTSTIE
+13 
-22 YDNFQRLRK
+22 
-31 FRLSGFFFYVI
+31 
-42 LKLSIVRREKRMK
+42 MK

-157 KNYFAGCDDFNAE
+157 KNYFAGCDFNAE

-197 AGGTQECTYIG
+197 GGGTQECTYIG

-225 PDPAPGDP
+225 PDSAPGDP

-272 DYVVSYTTES
+272 DYVVSYTTAS

-311 QFEDRTLEDN
+311 QFEDRTLEGN

-333 IVDIDYHRI
+333 IVDIDYDRI

-363 NVIYSGSIPST
+363 NVIY
-374 VYSISIDEE
+374 
-383 NYYGIYLLPG
+383 LLPG

-403 GYNGPVSYQWISA
+403 GYNGPVSYQWTSA

-433 SKEGNPTIVVQ
+433 SKEGNPTIFVQ
-444 AFTGDG
+444 AFTDDG
-450 EWIGVKEE
+450 EWIGEKKEE
-458 EIKVADCKLS
+458 ITVADCKLS

-474 VGDHSETA
+474 VGDHSEAA
-482 SGDTLKVGET
+482 SGDTLKVGEA

-502 AWDYGNGN
+502 AWDYGNGNRN

-534 EENLSNDELSL
+534 EKNLSNDELSL

-560 KKAGTLTI
+560 KKAETLTI
-568 TGTIYRNGNFFR
+568 TGTIYRNGQFFR

-635 NGYQIQYSISKK
+635 NGYQIQYSTSKK

-686 SGKTYYSGWSS
+686 SEKTYYSEWSS

>member
-1 MYGWIGKNFYNH
+1 
-13 RVILTSTIE
+13 
-22 YDNFQRLRK
+22 
-31 FRLSGFFFYVI
+31 
-42 LKLSIVRREKRMK
+42 MK

-143 DGNTVPV
+143 DGDAVPV

-170 KLAAIGENNYFE
+170 KLATIGKNDYFE
-182 YKSGDSNVTLKTMQA
+182 YNSGDSNVTLKTMQA
-197 AGGTQECTYIG
+197 GGGTQECTYIG

-225 PDPAPGDP
+225 PDSAPGDP

-272 DYVVSYTTES
+272 DYVVSYTTAS

-311 QFEDRTLEDN
+311 QFEDRTLEGN

-333 IVDIDYHRI
+333 IVDIDYDRI

-363 NVIYSGSIPST
+363 NVIY
-374 VYSISIDEE
+374 
-383 NYYGIYLLPG
+383 LLPG

-403 GYNGPVSYQWISA
+403 GYNGPVSYQWTSA

-510 DSKRQT
+510 RNDSKRQT

-568 TGTIYRNGNFFR
+568 TGTIYRNGQFFR
-580 DFKKSY
+580 DVKKSY

-635 NGYQIQYSISKK
+635 NGYQIQYSTSKK

>member
-1 MYGWIGKNFYNH
+1 
-13 RVILTSTIE
+13 
-22 YDNFQRLRK
+22 
-31 FRLSGFFFYVI
+31 
-42 LKLSIVRREKRMK
+42 MK

-80 TAVSEKKVSAQAE
+80 TAVFEKKVSAQAE

-143 DGNTVPV
+143 DGDAVPV
-150 NVFCDSV
+150 NVFCNSV

-170 KLAAIGENNYFE
+170 KLATIGKNDYFE
-182 YKSGDSNVTLKTMQA
+182 YNSGDSNVTLKTMQA
-197 AGGTQECTYIG
+197 GGGTQECTYIG

-287 PDEEEADFSYNIQ
+287 PDEEKAGFSYNIQ
-300 IIDKEKSETPI
+300 IIDEEKSKTPI

-363 NVIYSGSIPST
+363 NVIYKSTSRPGLSQLSASSSGA
-374 VYSISIDEE
+374 
-383 NYYGIYLLPG
+383 
-393 ESRQVTANIE
+393 RA
-403 GYNGPVSYQWISA
+403 
-416 ECKIDNQLG
+416 CM
-425 KTCKITVP
+425 
-433 SKEGNPTIVVQ
+433 
-444 AFTGDG
+444 
-450 EWIGVKEE
+450 
-458 EIKVADCKLS
+458 
-468 FSYRKF
+468 
-474 VGDHSETA
+474 A
-482 SGDTLKVGET
+482 S
-492 YWFSLDGASF
+492 
-502 AWDYGNGN
+502 
-510 DSKRQT
+510 
-516 FYTMDFELNGKH
+516 
-528 LIATDT
+528 
-534 EENLSNDELSL
+534 
-545 SIGAGGGFPNRIIKP
+545 
-560 KKAGTLTI
+560 
-568 TGTIYRNGNFFR
+568 
-580 DFKKSY
+580 
-586 KVEGNTPSPTPVN
+586 
-599 KPTKPAKVTVK
+599 
-610 KTTLKSAKNAKG
+610 
-622 KKLVVKWKKNTAG
+622 
-635 NGYQIQYSISKK
+635 
-647 FAKGNKTKTISK
+647 
-659 NKTTSYTIK
+659 
-668 KLKKKK
+668 
-674 TYYVRIRTYKKV
+674 
-686 SGKTYYSGWSS
+686 
-697 VKKVKIKK
+697 

>member
-1 MYGWIGKNFYNH
+1 
-13 RVILTSTIE
+13 
-22 YDNFQRLRK
+22 
-31 FRLSGFFFYVI
+31 
-42 LKLSIVRREKRMK
+42 MK

-143 DGNTVPV
+143 DGDAVPV

-170 KLAAIGENNYFE
+170 KLATIGKNDYFE
-182 YKSGDSNVTLKTMQA
+182 YNSGDSNVTLKTMQA
-197 AGGTQECTYIG
+197 GGGTQECTYIG

-287 PDEEEADFSYNIQ
+287 PDEEKAGFSYNIQ
-300 IIDKEKSETPI
+300 IIDEEKSKTPI

-403 GYNGPVSYQWISA
+403 GYNGPVSYQWTSA

-433 SKEGNPTIVVQ
+433 SKEGNPTIFVQ
-444 AFTGDG
+444 AFTDDG
-450 EWIGVKEE
+450 EWIGEKKEE
-458 EIKVADCKLS
+458 ITVADCKLS

-635 NGYQIQYSISKK
+635 NGYQIQYSTSKK

>member
-1 MYGWIGKNFYNH
+1 
-13 RVILTSTIE
+13 
-22 YDNFQRLRK
+22 
-31 FRLSGFFFYVI
+31 
-42 LKLSIVRREKRMK
+42 MK

-157 KNYFAGCDDFNAE
+157 KNYFAGCDFNAE

-197 AGGTQECTYIG
+197 GGGTQECTYIG

-225 PDPAPGDP
+225 PDSAPGDP

-272 DYVVSYTTES
+272 DYVVSYTTAS

-311 QFEDRTLEDN
+311 QFEDRTLEGN

-333 IVDIDYHRI
+333 IVDIDYDRI

-363 NVIYSGSIPST
+363 NVIY
-374 VYSISIDEE
+374 
-383 NYYGIYLLPG
+383 LLPG

-403 GYNGPVSYQWISA
+403 GYNGPVSYQWTSA

-433 SKEGNPTIVVQ
+433 SKEGNPTIFVQ
-444 AFTGDG
+444 AFTDDG
-450 EWIGVKEE
+450 EWIGEKKEE
-458 EIKVADCKLS
+458 ITVADCKLS

-474 VGDHSETA
+474 VGDHSEAA
-482 SGDTLKVGET
+482 SGDTLKVGEA

-502 AWDYGNGN
+502 AWDYGNGNRN

-534 EENLSNDELSL
+534 EKNLSNDELSL

-568 TGTIYRNGNFFR
+568 TGTIYRNGQFFR

-635 NGYQIQYSISKK
+635 NGYQIQYSTSKK
-647 FAKGNKTKTISK
+647 FAKGNKTETISK

-686 SGKTYYSGWSS
+686 SEKTYYSEWSS